1 MEAERIDLENKRL
14 IDRLIGAHG
23 TIRVNDLENDFKK
36 AVMYKKRAQ
45 YNGSQSV
52 TKVIENRRRK
62 MESV

>member
-45 YNGSQSV
+45 YNGS
-52 TKVIENRRRK
+52 
-62 MESV
+62 